1 MRYDFL
7 YRYGD
12 IFALNLNDKTN
23 FVFVCDLDTME
34 DIGKQDNFSFRQDPW
49 KEDFG
54 AIFEWMRGGIN
65 VPAGVIGSSGKTWK
79 EQRRFALRQLKGT
92 FGFGFGFKSHKI
104 IGSSLN
110 LGKVE
115 NMERAKKVSS

>member
-92 FGFGFGFKSHKI
+92 FGFGFGTLGLGL
-104 IGSSLN
+104 GSNPTKLSGL
-110 LGKVE
+110 LSIWGKQ
-115 NMERAKKVSS
+115 KT